1 MKFLAIIPARKG
13 SKGIKNKN
21 FKLFNGKPLIYWT
34 IKAAKKSKYLDKI
47 IVSTDSKKIQKFCL
61 TKNILAPFIRPKK
74 ISHAKAKGHDV
85 IIHTINFLRKN
96 LKYIPDAI
104 VYLQPTSPLRETID
118 INNCCK
124 LYKKYK
130 PDSLVSIV
138 KLHHNLNPEE
148 IYKKKGIYKL
158 IKLNKKKSV
167 PFRQAKKNYYGK
179 NGAAIFI
186 SNVKKINKFVD
197 GGNLIGYEMNKLKSI
212 DIDELDDFKLAEVI
226 QKRFKFNY

>member
-1 MKFLAIIPARKG
+1 MFQ
-13 SKGIKNKN
+13 
-21 FKLFNGKPLIYWT
+21 LIQ
-34 IKAAKKSKYLDKI
+34 KKSKIL
-47 IVSTDSKKIQKFCL
+47 L
-61 TKNILAPFIRPKK
+61 LKNDVLAPFIRPKN
-74 ISHAKAKGHDV
+74 ISHGKAKAHDV
-85 IIHTINFLRKN
+85 IIHAISYLKKKT
-96 LKYIPDAI
+96 KYIPDAI

-130 PDSLVSIV
+130 PDNLVSIV

-148 IYKKKGIYKL
+148 IYKKKGINKL
-158 IKLNKKKSV
+158 IKLNKKKSI
-167 PFRQAKKNYYGK
+167 PLRQAKKNYYGK
-179 NGAAIFI
+179 NGAAIYI
-186 SNVKKINKFVD
+186 SNVKKINKFID